1 VQEAIKEFTG
11 VEELGWH
18 LNGDEAMA
26 NGAALSAGN
35 FTSTV

>member
-1 VQEAIKEFTG
+1 MG

-26 NGAALSAGN
+26 NGAAFFAANYSA
-35 FTSTV
+35 VV